1 VKNKQ
6 RLRELA
12 EQHGVKL
19 KKRVF
24 FDTRDDS
31 GRKQTTFM
39 DIDKPAA
46 EIADELKELGV
57 MQ

>member
-1 VKNKQ
+1 MKNKRQ
-6 RLRELA
+6 LRELA

-31 GRKQTTFM
+31 GHKRTTFM

-46 EIADELKELGV
+46 EIADELKEMGI